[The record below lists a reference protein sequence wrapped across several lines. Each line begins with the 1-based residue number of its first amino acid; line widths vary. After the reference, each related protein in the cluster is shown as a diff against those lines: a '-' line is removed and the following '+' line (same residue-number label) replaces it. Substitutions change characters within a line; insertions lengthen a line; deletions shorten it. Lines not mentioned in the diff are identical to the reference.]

1 MIQLNNK
8 FAIGCLIQWYEI
20 ELIPQYLESVKQS
33 LNHIENKKNVIIDL
47 YFNTSQALEKIDKNQ
62 IKLSDIKSKYKKI
75 LKDIFDY
82 DEDDVSIVGSEYDI
96 RLNQNKHDE
105 EIYTIADYRRDF
117 NDKYCEKVDVL
128 MWGESDSLIPRQTF
142 QILDSLHTSVKEQTP
157 KYVLFFGT
165 CKMWDESWKPIEHT
179 DFTDK
184 PFIDGDT
191 KNWWSLRYS
200 MNQEEMDKVNSKVEE
215 LDVRTVNPYKF
226 NGCGLVI
233 SSDVVKSGVNIPRS
247 VFFIHEDTAFLNLL
261 QNMFKNTIPQYVI
274 KNILLVHNRKH
285 PDKRMY
291 IKGESGIEGQDVGA
305 KRLTHSWYDKANKLC
320 EHNAYNLFNQSQ
332 TYTWEDVFEDEN
344 R

>member
-142 QILDSLHTSVKEQTP
+142 QILDSL
-157 KYVLFFGT
+157 
-165 CKMWDESWKPIEHT
+165 I
-179 DFTDK
+179 
-184 PFIDGDT
+184 
-191 KNWWSLRYS
+191 
-200 MNQEEMDKVNSKVEE
+200 
-215 LDVRTVNPYKF
+215 
-226 NGCGLVI
+226 
-233 SSDVVKSGVNIPRS
+233 
-247 VFFIHEDTAFLNLL
+247 
-261 QNMFKNTIPQYVI
+261 
-274 KNILLVHNRKH
+274 
-285 PDKRMY
+285 
-291 IKGESGIEGQDVGA
+291 
-305 KRLTHSWYDKANKLC
+305 
-320 EHNAYNLFNQSQ
+320 
-332 TYTWEDVFEDEN
+332 
-344 R
+344 

>member
-47 YFNTSQALEKIDKNQ
+47 YFN
-62 IKLSDIKSKYKKI
+62 
-75 LKDIFDY
+75 
-82 DEDDVSIVGSEYDI
+82 DI

-165 CKMWDESWKPIEHT
+165 CKMWDESW
-179 DFTDK
+179 
-184 PFIDGDT
+184 
-191 KNWWSLRYS
+191 
-200 MNQEEMDKVNSKVEE
+200 
-215 LDVRTVNPYKF
+215 YK
-226 NGCGLVI
+226 
-233 SSDVVKSGVNIPRS
+233 
-247 VFFIHEDTAFLNLL
+247 
-261 QNMFKNTIPQYVI
+261 
-274 KNILLVHNRKH
+274 
-285 PDKRMY
+285 
-291 IKGESGIEGQDVGA
+291 
-305 KRLTHSWYDKANKLC
+305 
-320 EHNAYNLFNQSQ
+320 
-332 TYTWEDVFEDEN
+332 
-344 R
+344 